1 MPASKKVKPEVVR
14 RIFEHFAELEDPRI
28 KRTRRHELLHV
39 LVMSLCGAI
48 AGADGW
54 EALAAFAH
62 SKRRWFEELFDLPNG
77 TPSADTFRRVFCALD
92 PVEFEKC
99 FRKWVNDVA
108 ASFKGEVIA
117 LDGKSLRGAVNRAS
131 STTPLHLMQ
140 VWATKQRLVL
150 AQRAVEG
157 AAGEPAAIPELL
169 KLLDLK
175 GAVVTSDANGCTAAT
190 TVAVREAGADYIIA
204 LKGNRGPQ
212 HKHVRAAFETADP
225 KGLST
230 SSKTNEGH
238 GRIETRTVFAMP
250 ASGWTWAEWCDVKTF
265 VMIERRRLMVGAAP
279 ETETVELGFYITSR
293 PPNAAALSKNIRAHW
308 GIENGLNWVLDV
320 AFREDNQLIRD
331 RRGAENFAIITRLSL
346 MLLRNEKTAKY
357 GSTTK
362 RKRAGWDDDY
372 LALVLTRGLAE
383 AA

>member
-1 MPASKKVKPEVVR
+1 MKPEAVR
-14 RIFEHFAELEDPRI
+14 RVFEHFAELEDPRI

-39 LVMSLCGAI
+39 LVMTLCGAI

-54 EALAAFAH
+54 EALAAFSHA
-62 SKRRWFEELFDLPNG
+62 KRKWFEGLFDLPNG
-77 TPSADTFRRVFCALD
+77 TPSADTFRRVLCALE
-92 PVEFEKC
+92 PREFEKC
-99 FRKWVNDVA
+99 FRKWVDDVA

-117 LDGKSLRGAVNRAS
+117 LDGKSLRGAVDHAG
-131 STTPLHLMQ
+131 STSPLHLMQ

-150 AQRAVEG
+150 AQRAVDG

-169 KLLDLK
+169 KLLDLE

-190 TVAVREAGADYIIA
+190 TVAVREAGADYLVA

-212 HKHVRAAFETADP
+212 YKHVRNAFETADL
-225 KGLST
+225 KEISA
-230 SSKTNEGH
+230 SSKTNKGH
-238 GRIETRTVFAMP
+238 GRIETRTVYAMP
-250 ASGWTWAEWCDVKTF
+250 AFGWTWADWRDVKTF

-279 ETETVELGFYITSR
+279 ETETVEVGFYLTSL
-293 PPNAAALSKNIRAHW
+293 PPKATALSKRIRAHW

-320 AFREDNQLIRD
+320 SFGEDRQLIRD
-331 RRGAENFAIITRLSL
+331 RRGAENFAIITRLAH

-372 LALVLTRGLAE
+372 LALVLTRGLTE
-383 AA
+383 DS